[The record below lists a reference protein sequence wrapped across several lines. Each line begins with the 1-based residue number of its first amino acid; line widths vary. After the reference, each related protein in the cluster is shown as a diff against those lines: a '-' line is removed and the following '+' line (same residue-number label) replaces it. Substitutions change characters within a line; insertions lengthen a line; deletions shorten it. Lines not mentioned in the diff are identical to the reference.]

1 MMTSERDAD
10 GQFSPVGFRFTSLT
24 RAPPL
29 AHSVPRRS
37 HARAEMHSYSVR
49 VNNVLSFAVSV
60 WMVLCAMA
68 TASGEFRHPRANE
81 REAPGI
87 DF

>member
-1 MMTSERDAD
+1 
-10 GQFSPVGFRFTSLT
+10 
-24 RAPPL
+24 
-29 AHSVPRRS
+29 
-37 HARAEMHSYSVR
+37 MHSYSVR
-49 VNNVLSFAVSV
+49 ANNVLSFAVSV

-81 REAPGI
+81 GAAPAI